1 MAARSLVVHGHF
13 YQPPRENPW
22 TELVAAETSA
32 GPYHDWNERITA
44 ECYRP
49 NGWAR
54 IVDDRGRV
62 VAIVNNYAH
71 LSFNVG
77 PTLLSWLDAHE
88 PEVLA
93 RMIEG
98 DRLGG
103 GAIAQAYNHLILPLA
118 NERDVRTQVRWG
130 LADFR
135 HRFGRDAEG
144 IWLPETA
151 VNDDVLRVLAQEGV
165 RFTILAPNQ
174 AIAVRPLDTGADADA
189 EGEPE
194 AGGDAGG
201 GWHDVGDGSIDVH
214 RAYRWVDD
222 ADPAR
227 TVDLVFYD
235 GATSHDLAFGLG
247 AMTAEGLVQRLAPTI
262 PPDGLAAIA
271 TDGETFGHHHHFAE
285 RTLAYALPV
294 VARKED
300 LTVTNVARFL
310 DDHPPSW
317 QVKVRESAWSCA
329 HGVDRWRDDCGCS
342 TGGSPGAD
350 QRWRR
355 PLRDALDLLR
365 DAGAEVF
372 ERRGAAVF
380 HDAWAARDAYVD
392 VVLGARA
399 IDDFVAEHLRDGADR
414 VEALTLL
421 EQQRHALLMYT
432 SCAWF
437 FWDLAGLETVQ
448 CLRYAA
454 RAVDLL
460 AELGERPPVDAF
472 LAALAR
478 AESNQAGEGNGLDIW
493 RRHVEPARVD
503 AERAAAHLALVGL
516 LEQDRPDDR
525 LGAWDI
531 VDDHHRSAH
540 RGTLAMA
547 AGVIRLRHRRT
558 QREDA
563 FAYAAVLIGALEVL
577 GSVRPADP
585 GRDETDVAEVF
596 DALDDGL
603 RLSQLLRLVNE
614 RFGPAEFGLERALPD
629 AAEQIVASA
638 AAAIEERFDDEYD
651 RMYRFNRADLRALVQ
666 AGLTLPPAIR
676 LAAEEALARRLE
688 REILGQQGSW
698 DSTSYAAALETAQE
712 AASYGLTIDAPRAR
726 VVLEHTIRAA
736 VDRALEGDDDA
747 VDAVLALQHL
757 ARSLGVG
764 LDLARPQELVYDAVL
779 AGGDERVR
787 LLAEALDLAVSALGI
802 PR

>member
-1 MAARSLVVHGHF
+1 MGPRSLVVHGHF

-32 GPYHDWNERITA
+32 APYHDWNERIAA

-77 PTLLSWLDAHE
+77 PTLLSWLEAHE

-135 HRFGRDAEG
+135 FRFGRDAQG

-151 VNDDVLRVLAQEGV
+151 VNDDVLRVLAEEGV

-174 AIAVRPLDTGADADA
+174 ATAVRPLDAHDD
-189 EGEPE
+189 PE
-194 AGGDAGG
+194 
-201 GWHDVGDGSIDVH
+201 WRDVGDGSIDVH
-214 RAYRWVDD
+214 RAYRWIDD
-222 ADPAR
+222 HDPSR

-247 AMTAEGLVQRLAPTI
+247 AMTAEGLIQRLAPTI
-262 PPDGLAAIA
+262 PPDGIAAIA

-310 DDHPPSW
+310 DDHPPAW
-317 QVKVRESAWSCA
+317 QVRVRESAWSCA

-342 TGGSPGAD
+342 TGGAPGAD

-372 ERRGAAVF
+372 ERRGADAF

-392 VVLGARA
+392 VVLGARTV
-399 IDDFVAEHLRDGADR
+399 DEFVAEHVRDGGDP
-414 VEALTLL
+414 VEALALL

-454 RAVDLL
+454 RALDLL
-460 AELGERPPVDAF
+460 DELGEPSPLGAF
-472 LAALAR
+472 LAVLAE
-478 AESNQAGEGNGLDIW
+478 AESNQPGEGTGLDVW

-516 LEQDRPDDR
+516 LEQDRPADR

-531 VDDHHRSAH
+531 VDDHHRAGH
-540 RGTLAMA
+540 RGTLAMT

-558 QREDA
+558 QREEA
-563 FAYAAVLIGALEVL
+563 FAYAAVLIDALEVL
-577 GSVRPADP
+577 GSVRRADATH
-585 GRDETDVAEVF
+585 DEAAIDEVF
-596 DALDDGL
+596 DAFDEGL

-638 AAAIEERFDDEYD
+638 AAAVEERFDDAYD
-651 RMYRFNRADLRALVQ
+651 RMYRFNRPDLRALVR

-688 REILGQQGSW
+688 REILAQRGSW
-698 DSTSYAAALETAQE
+698 DSKAYAAALDTARE

-726 VVLEHTIRAA
+726 GVLEHTIVAA
-736 VDRALEGDDDA
+736 VGRALEGDDAA
-747 VDAVLALQHL
+747 VDAVLALRHL

-787 LLAEALDLAVSALGI
+787 MLAEALDLAVSTLGI

>member
-1 MAARSLVVHGHF
+1 MPNRALVVHGHF

-32 GPYHDWNERITA
+32 APFHDWNERITA

-62 VAIVNNYAH
+62 VAIVDNYAH

-77 PTLLSWLDAHE
+77 PTLLSWLEAHE

-93 RMIEG
+93 RMVEG
-98 DRLGG
+98 DQAGG

-118 NERDVRTQVRWG
+118 NERDIRTQVRWG

-135 HRFGRDAEG
+135 HRFGREAAG
-144 IWLPETA
+144 MWLPETA
-151 VNDDVLRVLAQEGV
+151 VNGAVLRVLAEEGV

-174 AIAVRPLDTGADADA
+174 ATAVRPLDGGAD
-189 EGEPE
+189 
-194 AGGDAGG
+194 
-201 GWHDVGDGSIDVH
+201 WHDVSDGSIDVH
-214 RAYRWVDD
+214 HAYRWIDD
-222 ADPAR
+222 EDPTR

-235 GATSHDLAFGLG
+235 GAISHDLAFGLG
-247 AMTAEGLVQRLAPTI
+247 AMTAEGLVERLSATV
-262 PPDGLAAIA
+262 PDGGIATLA

-294 VARKED
+294 VAPKEG
-300 LTVTNVARFL
+300 LTVTNIARFL
-310 DDHPPSW
+310 DAHPPTA
-317 QVKVRESAWSCA
+317 QVQVRESAWSCA
-329 HGVDRWRDDCGCS
+329 HGVGRWRDDCGCS
-342 TGGSPGAD
+342 TGGAPGAD

-365 DAGAEVF
+365 DAGIEVF
-372 ERRGAAVF
+372 ERRGAAVL
-380 HDAWAARDAYVD
+380 HDPWAARDAYVD
-392 VVLGARA
+392 VVLGARSV
-399 IDDFVAEHLRDGADR
+399 DDFAAEHVRDGEGL

-454 RAVDLL
+454 RALDLL
-460 AELGERPPVDAF
+460 AELDEPVPVDAF
-472 LAALAR
+472 FATLAE
-478 AESNQAGEGNGLDIW
+478 AESNQPAEGNGLDVW
-493 RRHVEPARVD
+493 RRHVVPARVD
-503 AERAAAHLALVGL
+503 AERTAAHLALVGL
-516 LEQDRPDDR
+516 LEQDRPEER
-525 LGAWDI
+525 IGAWDI
-531 VDDHHRSAH
+531 LDDRHRIEH
-540 RGTLAMA
+540 RGTLAVTI
-547 AGVIRLRHRRT
+547 GVVRLRHRRT
-558 QREDA
+558 RREESY
-563 FAYAAVLIGALEVL
+563 AYAAVLINALEVL

-585 GRDETDVAEVF
+585 ERDETDTDDVF
-596 DALDDGL
+596 DACEEGL
-603 RLSQLLRLVNE
+603 RLSSLLRLVNE

-638 AAAIEERFDDEYD
+638 VAAVEERFDDAYD
-651 RMYRFNRADLRALVQ
+651 RLYRFNRSEIRALVR

-688 REILGQQGSW
+688 REIFAQEGSW
-698 DSTSYAAALETAQE
+698 DSKAYSAALQTARE
-712 AASYGLTIDAPRAR
+712 AESYGLTIDAPRAR
-726 VVLEHTIRAA
+726 AVLEHTIEAA
-736 VDRALEGDDDA
+736 VRRALEGDEAA
-747 VDAVLALQHL
+747 VDAVLGLRHL

-764 LDLARPQELVYDAVL
+764 LDLSRPQELVYDVVV
-779 AGGDERVR
+779 AGDDERVR
-787 LLAEALDLAVSALGI
+787 VLAEALDLAVSTLGV

>member
-1 MAARSLVVHGHF
+1 MAERERSLVVHGHF

-32 GPYHDWNERITA
+32 APFHDWNERIAA

-118 NERDVRTQVRWG
+118 TERDVRTQVRWG

-151 VNDDVLRVLAQEGV
+151 VNDDVLRVLAEEGV

-174 AIAVRPLDTGADADA
+174 ATAVRPLHTDDDADDD
-189 EGEPE
+189 PE
-194 AGGDAGG
+194 
-201 GWHDVGDGSIDVH
+201 WHDAGDGSIDVH
-214 RAYRWVDD
+214 RAYRWIDD
-222 ADPAR
+222 TDPAR
-227 TVDLVFYD
+227 SVDLVFYD

-247 AMTAEGLVQRLAPTI
+247 AMTAEGLIQRLAPTI
-262 PPDGLAAIA
+262 PLDGLAAIA

-310 DDHPPSW
+310 DDHPPTW
-317 QVKVRESAWSCA
+317 QVQVRESAWSCA
-329 HGVDRWRDDCGCS
+329 HGVGRWRDDCGCS
-342 TGGSPGAD
+342 TGGAAGAD

-380 HDAWAARDAYVD
+380 HDAWGARDAYVD
-392 VVLGARA
+392 VVLGART
-399 IDDFVAEHLRDGADR
+399 IDDFVAEHVRGGADR
-414 VEALTLL
+414 VVALTLL

-454 RAVDLL
+454 RALDLL
-460 AELGERPPVDAF
+460 GELGEPPPLDEF
-472 LAALAR
+472 LAALAA
-478 AESNQAGEGNGLDIW
+478 AESNQPGEGNGLDVW

-503 AERAAAHLALVGL
+503 AERAASHLALVGL
-516 LEQDRPDDR
+516 LEQERPADR

-531 VDDHHRSAH
+531 VEDDHHSAH
-540 RGTLAMA
+540 RGTLTLS
-547 AGVIRLRHRRT
+547 AGVVRLCHRRT

-563 FAYAAVLIGALEVL
+563 YAYAAVLIDALEVL
-577 GSVRPADP
+577 GSIRPAD
-585 GRDETDVAEVF
+585 GDRDEAGVDEVF
-596 DALDDGL
+596 DAFEEGL
-603 RLSQLLRLVNE
+603 RLSRLLRLLNE

-638 AAAIEERFDDEYD
+638 AAAVEERFDDAYD
-651 RMYRFNRADLRALVQ
+651 RMYRFNRTDLRALAG

-676 LAAEEALARRLE
+676 LAAQEALARRLE
-688 REILGQQGSW
+688 REILAQQGSW
-698 DSTSYAAALETAQE
+698 DSKAYAAALQTAQE
-712 AASYGLTIDAPRAR
+712 AESYGLTIDAPRAR
-726 VVLEHTIRAA
+726 VVLEHTIGAA
-736 VDRALEGDDDA
+736 VGRALEGDGLA
-747 VDAVLALQHL
+747 VDAVLALRHL

-779 AGGDERVR
+779 AGGDEQVR
-787 LLAEALDLAVSALGI
+787 MLAEALDLAVSALGI